1 MGEISELGRNAWRK
15 YNQDG
20 VSASGF
26 YKPEHEPIFKFV
38 DSVQATADDLQT
50 QIDTASEL
58 ATAGIKLGLPV
69 DLATTGPVTLSG
81 EQTVDGE
88 LTGSRSVMVKDNTP
102 ASQNG
107 IYDTGA
113 GAWTRRADAN
123 TSDELLGWAFQ
134 VLSGTVNSNIVFR
147 VTNTAAITVGTTA
160 INFSEAFNL
169 SSLSSQLTELEGR
182 SGVVATTTGM
192 PVAVDP
198 SGDVGL
204 WFDSGGRLGARALSP
219 DLEDV
224 IFEGRVDRS
233 SGVPG
238 SRMPL
243 VMDSNGR
250 VPLWLENGRLDAIG
264 LSDGL
269 LAAVLGSSP
278 PFISPRSAT
287 CPAATDG
294 RSLMRWRG
302 KAGLIAGG
310 DATVK
315 LRIGIIGDSWAEYTT
330 IPSVLRAAL
339 EDKWANAGE
348 GWISVNTLY
357 KLNGVTLSRSG
368 WTFVDASATASFP
381 NGVGPDGHNI
391 HATGTSATLSIS
403 NCTATD
409 FTILYQDLD
418 GTFRWRIDGG
428 SWTTVVCGD
437 TGDKAAVVIPSLSDA
452 DHTLSIDLTGNTGT
466 VSIHGFVA
474 TRNVGGVE
482 LYKLGN
488 AAIRSDHINNYY
500 GQIGP
505 GLEAAGIE
513 LDAMIV
519 ILGTNDYQNSG
530 SPPGTY
536 TTALDR
542 LGAQIRSASA
552 DVGMIYV
559 APADTNGDAITALTA
574 YRDALYNLCVT
585 AGYEFYNMHDL
596 WGTWPVYDALGLWTD
611 DLHVN
616 SYGATTFV
624 SDITRRLSII

>member
-1 MGEISELGRNAWRK
+1 MADEIQAAFDTVWADGPAGAPYEPPKSEIRGIVGATIQAQFDSISSVVTTGIQ
-15 YNQDG
+15 YG
-20 VSASGF
+20 V
-26 YKPEHEPIFKFV
+26 
-38 DSVQATADDLQT
+38 
-50 QIDTASEL
+50 
-58 ATAGIKLGLPV
+58 PV
-69 DLATTGPVTLSG
+69 DVATTGSVTLSG
-81 EQTVDGE
+81 EQTIDGYA
-88 LTGSRSVMVKDNTP
+88 TSASSVMVKNNGT

-107 IYDTGA
+107 IYVTGA

-123 TSDELLGWAFQ
+123 SSAELIGYAWQARY
-134 VLSGTVNSNIVFR
+134 GTVNAGLVFR
-147 VTNTAAITVGTTA
+147 CTNTDEITVGTTA
-160 INFSEAFNL
+160 INFAEAFDLTFL
-169 SSLSSQLTELEGR
+169 SAEIAELDARTGA
-182 SGVVATTTGM
+182 VTTTTGM

-198 SGDVGL
+198 SGDVAIWL
-204 WFDSGGRLGARALSP
+204 DSSGRLGARAVSP
-219 DLEDV
+219 DLEDT

-233 SGVPG
+233 PGVSG
-238 SRMPL
+238 SSAPL
-243 VMDSNGR
+243 VMDSQGK
-250 VPLWLENGRLDAIG
+250 VSLWLEDGKLAATG
-264 LSDGL
+264 LSDDL
-269 LAAVLGSSP
+269 LASVSGASP

-330 IPSVLRAAL
+330 IPAVLRDAL

-357 KLNGVTLSRSG
+357 KLNGVVLARSG

-391 HATGTSATLSIS
+391 HATGTAATLSIS

-418 GTFRWRIDGG
+418 GTFRWQIDGG
-428 SWTTVVCGD
+428 AWTTVVCGD
-437 TGDKAAVVIPSLSDA
+437 TDEKAAVVIPSLTDA

-466 VSIHGFVA
+466 VSIHGFTA

-519 ILGTNDYQNSG
+519 LLGTNDYQNSG
-530 SPPGTY
+530 SPPSTY

-542 LGAQIRSASA
+542 LGAQIRSSSA

-559 APADTNGDAITALTA
+559 APADTNGTAITALTA

-624 SDITRRLSII
+624 DDITRRMSII